1 LEGLESSSYS
11 ILNKKVILAPLI
23 PFDFMTLKLAL
34 NVDFWHHRQQLGQG
48 GIRGKKRKK
57 KIEFIITDL
66 RVK

>member
-1 LEGLESSSYS
+1 
-11 ILNKKVILAPLI
+11 VILAPLI